1 MIFNVYLVFIFVNN
15 GIYIVG
21 HGIHGYIQISYSKK
35 LVMLHTELGN
45 IVQTTLT

>member
-15 GIYIVG
+15 SIYIVG
-21 HGIHGYIQISYSKK
+21 HGYIQISYSKK
-35 LVMLHTELGN
+35 FVMLHTELGN